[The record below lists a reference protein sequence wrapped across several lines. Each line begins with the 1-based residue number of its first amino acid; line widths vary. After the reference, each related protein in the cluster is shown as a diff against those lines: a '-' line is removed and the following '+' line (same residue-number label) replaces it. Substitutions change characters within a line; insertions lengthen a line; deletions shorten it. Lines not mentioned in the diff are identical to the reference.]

1 MAILSKNDCWCFSK
15 QASLQEKNF
24 DVEWD
29 VELYGELLSTG
40 GGKERMTRYFK
51 DYNPDAWILEDCSC
65 LLMVHPQPQVPM
77 LINAPRTHQP
87 KIIH

>member
-1 MAILSKNDCWCFSK
+1 VSFKTSA
-15 QASLQEKNF
+15 QEKNF

-65 LLMVHPQPQVPM
+65 CLLMVLRFF
-77 LINAPRTHQP
+77 LI
-87 KIIH
+87 KYYI